1 MPNSVPKGGKRDRP
15 PVCPIHVVNAE
26 GRGAGR
32 GRRSRTR
39 HWYGPHLMKNGNR
52 HRVRLLWALA
62 VVGLGLAP
70 AVADAQQGK
79 VNYLRSVRFDFHVPE
94 RWAQMRDRMPTEST
108 AALELAFDGT
118 RSLMRRLDENGE
130 PRGPRARDGDRM
142 DRRAL
147 GMLMRMRQGSASR
160 SDQENIREAYVD
172 FSSGATTEIRD
183 FMGRTFLIKGERPAY
198 QWKLGSEQREFLGFM
213 VQKATA
219 TLDGRDV
226 EAWFTPQIPV
236 QAGPGEF
243 GGLPG
248 LILVLTVDEGHTVYS
263 ATEVDLAELAD
274 GSIAPPAEGEEV
286 SREEYERIV
295 AEKIEE
301 LRTLRGE
308 GARRRP
314 FNPLFQ

>member
-1 MPNSVPKGGKRDRP
+1 
-15 PVCPIHVVNAE
+15 
-26 GRGAGR
+26 
-32 GRRSRTR
+32 
-39 HWYGPHLMKNGNR
+39 MKNGNR
-52 HRVRLLWALA
+52 RRLRLLWALA
-62 VVGLGLAP
+62 VVSLGFVPTA
-70 AVADAQQGK
+70 AGAQQGR

-118 RSLMRRLDENGE
+118 RSLMRRLEEDDER
-130 PRGPRARDGDRM
+130 PQGPRARDGDRM

-160 SDQENIREAYVD
+160 SDQENIRQAYVD
-172 FSSGATTEIRD
+172 FASGTTAEIRD
-183 FMGRTFLIKGERPAY
+183 FMGRTFLIKGERPTYA
-198 QWKLGSEQREFLGFM
+198 WKLGSEQREFLGFM

-219 TLDGRDV
+219 MHGERDI

-263 ATEVDLAELAD
+263 ATEVDLAELVD
-274 GSIAPPAEGEEV
+274 GSIVPPVEGEEV

-314 FNPLFQ
+314 FNPMFQ